1 MLHGIVE
8 VCNTSQETVAQM
20 NNSGR
25 PKKGRMFLL
34 MDKMLV
40 RIKED
45 FKAALKNP
53 YSVYIQ
59 QSIKSNNAAF

>member
-1 MLHGIVE
+1 
-8 VCNTSQETVAQM
+8 
-20 NNSGR
+20 
-25 PKKGRMFLL
+25 